1 MADMETIARL
11 LSQTWPGRAV
21 QSAITGLKA
30 PGNAYASTPE
40 NPVTTEQMIAPA
52 ADLAGLM
59 TGFPGS
65 PAGSL
70 GSGVVR
76 PYQNLP
82 DSLMGFR
89 RNGPNKGFHEDNF
102 KYEVPVRVDFGNG
115 NVFEDAIKGLNKSH
129 ALERAHRNWPDAK
142 IQPIE

>member
-59 TGFPGS
+59 VGS
-65 PAGSL
+65 PGGVGGL
-70 GSGVVR
+70 GSGLR
-76 PYQNLP
+76 GKITPFENQISQFREKNGLP
-82 DSLMGFR
+82 PATPSSIAENIRSRIRQIEYDR
-89 RNGPNKGFHEDNF
+89 RLSK
-102 KYEVPVRVDFGNG
+102 VPGEEYPAHGELSMLRARLKDF
-115 NVFEDAIKGLNKSH
+115 EGL
-129 ALERAHRNWPDAK
+129 
-142 IQPIE
+142 